1 MSPDVSVII
10 PSYNRAAML
19 PEAIDSVLTQT
30 HAAFELIVI
39 DDGSTDDTPAM
50 LAALYREHSKVR
62 FETIAHRG
70 VAAARN
76 RGVELARAPL
86 IAFLDS
92 DDLWHREK
100 VARQLD
106 FMRANPHF
114 QISQCQEIWIRGNRR
129 VNPGRRH
136 LKRGG
141 DSFIESLRTCLVSA
155 SAVMMRPE
163 LFRTLGGFD
172 EVMLAA
178 EDYDL
183 WLRIMLDHEVG
194 LLDEHLLTRRGG
206 REDQLSASTPA
217 IDRFRIF
224 ALMKLLAC
232 DRLSGERRVAAAN
245 VFIEKCKIYSGGLR
259 RREQIDLA
267 DFYDRTARLAASEW
281 RGRPAPSAIAARDE
295 MRSLLRRRPSVCL

>member
-1 MSPDVSVII
+1 VNPDVSVII
-10 PSYNRAAML
+10 PAYNRAAML
-19 PEAIDSVLTQT
+19 REAIDSVLMQT

-39 DDGSTDDTPAM
+39 DDGSTDGTPAM
-50 LAALYREHSKVR
+50 LDALGREHSNVR
-62 FETIAHRG
+62 FGSIAHRG
-70 VAAARN
+70 VAAARD

-100 VARQLD
+100 LVRQLV
-106 FMRANPHF
+106 FMHANPAL
-114 QISQCQEIWIRGNRR
+114 QISQCQEVWIRGERR

-141 DSFIESLRTCLVSA
+141 DTFVESLRTCLVSA
-155 SAVMMRPE
+155 SAVIMRAE
-163 LFRTLGGFD
+163 LLRALGGFD

-194 LLDEHLLTRRGG
+194 LLDECLLTRRGG
-206 REDQLSASTPA
+206 RADQLSVSTLA

-224 ALMKLLAC
+224 SLMKLLAS
-232 DRLSGERRVAAAN
+232 DRLSGERRIAVAD
-245 VFIEKCKIYSGGLR
+245 VFIEKCGIYSGGLR
-259 RREQIDLA
+259 RRGRIPDA
-267 DFYDRTARLAASEW
+267 DFYEHAARLAANAW
-281 RGRPAPSAIAARDE
+281 RERPAPSAIAARDE
-295 MRSLLRRRPSVCL
+295 MRSRLGGGCVGPA